1 LLMRSLEEKMATIK
15 GIYNLIK
22 QDQLKGIKISVM
34 DQAIIDAVESEQSK
48 TTKEVNLTFIKYKKD
63 GGENGNN

>member
-1 LLMRSLEEKMATIK
+1 MATVK
-15 GIYNLIK
+15 GVYNLIK
-22 QDQLKGIKISVM
+22 DRQKKGIKIGVLE
-34 DQAIIDAVESEQSK
+34 QAIVDAIESEQSK

>member
-1 LLMRSLEEKMATIK
+1 MRSLEEKMATIK

-34 DQAIIDAVESEQSK
+34 DQAIIDAVESKQSK

>member
-1 LLMRSLEEKMATIK
+1 MATVK

-34 DQAIIDAVESEQSK
+34 DQAIIDAVESQQSK

-63 GGENGNN
+63 GGKNGNN

>member
-1 LLMRSLEEKMATIK
+1 MV
-15 GIYNLIK
+15 K

>member
-1 LLMRSLEEKMATIK
+1 
-15 GIYNLIK
+15 
-22 QDQLKGIKISVM
+22 M
-34 DQAIIDAVESEQSK
+34 DQAIIDACEAENSK

>member
-1 LLMRSLEEKMATIK
+1 MATVK
-15 GIYNLIK
+15 GVYKLIK
-22 QDQLKGIKISVM
+22 DRQKKGIKIGVLE
-34 DQAIIDAVESEQSK
+34 QAIVDAVESEQSK

>member
-1 LLMRSLEEKMATIK
+1 MATVK
-15 GIYNLIK
+15 GIYKLIK

-34 DQAIIDAVESEQSK
+34 DQAIIDAVESQQSK

-63 GGENGNN
+63 GGKNGNN

>member
-1 LLMRSLEEKMATIK
+1 MATVK
-15 GIYNLIK
+15 GVYNLIK

-34 DQAIIDAVESEQSK
+34 DQAIIDACEADNSK

>member
-1 LLMRSLEEKMATIK
+1 MATVK

-34 DQAIIDAVESEQSK
+34 DQAIIDACEAENSK
-48 TTKEVNLTFIKYKKD
+48 TTKEVNLTFIK
-63 GGENGNN
+63 

>member
-1 LLMRSLEEKMATIK
+1 MRSLEEKMATIK

>member
-1 LLMRSLEEKMATIK
+1 MATVE
-15 GIYNLIK
+15 GVYNLIK
-22 QDQLKGIKISVM
+22 DRQKKGIKIGVLE
-34 DQAIIDAVESEQSK
+34 QAIVDAVESEQSK

>member
-1 LLMRSLEEKMATIK
+1 MATIK

-34 DQAIIDAVESEQSK
+34 DQAIIDAYEADNSK
-48 TTKEVNLTFIKYKKD
+48 TIKEVNLTFIKYKKD

>member
-1 LLMRSLEEKMATIK
+1 MRSLEEKMATIK

-63 GGENGNN
+63 GSENGNN